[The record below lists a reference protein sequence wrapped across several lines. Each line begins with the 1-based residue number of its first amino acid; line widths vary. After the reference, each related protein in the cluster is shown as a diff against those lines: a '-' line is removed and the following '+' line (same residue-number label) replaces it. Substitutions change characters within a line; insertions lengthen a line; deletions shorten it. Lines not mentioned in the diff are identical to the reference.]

1 FLHFALTHSQVGR
14 AIKYTGFGNFAG
26 FLARH
31 ALLGGASKKRSRARL
46 EQMESGVT
54 QSSDGVNLSED
65 DSAEDYSTASSAS
78 DTEEYDRLK
87 DSVNPVTGRWEEAKP
102 HPLEGMSEEQKEY
115 ITMELV
121 NKIDQLHRTG
131 LIQPGTVGDDGN
143 VRPVEHVLEL
153 LENTHVKEASPSD
166 SD

>member
-1 FLHFALTHSQVGR
+1 
-14 AIKYTGFGNFAG
+14 
-26 FLARH
+26 
-31 ALLGGASKKRSRARL
+31 
-46 EQMESGVT
+46 MESGVT
-54 QSSDGVNLSED
+54 QSSDGVNFFED
-65 DSAEDYSTASSAS
+65 DSADDYSTASSAS
-78 DTEEYDRLK
+78 DTEEYERLK

-131 LIQPGTVGDDGN
+131 LIQPGTVGDDGS